1 MQKITYESSRFY
13 IFPSAQLVD
22 YFSEIHFT
30 KKISIVKCI
39 HFFDQYYK
47 SVLQKDY
54 IPYTLIKSVYMPIS
68 LHPGQKQHF
77 YHILVFNNRQE
88 AKHGLLTL
96 LCQTVKSVIYK
107 SLLQVITTKKASAA
121 FIILHPLSISN
132 LYPSPNPF
140 LIFVPNCGKHT
151 FPNNWKYRDCS
162 ALFFKVT
169 SK

>member
-1 MQKITYESSRFY
+1 MGHRDC
-13 IFPSAQLVD
+13 PWCGD
-22 YFSEIHFT
+22 WH
-30 KKISIVKCI
+30 
-39 HFFDQYYK
+39 
-47 SVLQKDY
+47 
-54 IPYTLIKSVYMPIS
+54 
-68 LHPGQKQHF
+68 G
-77 YHILVFNNRQE
+77 

-162 ALFFKVT
+162 ALFFKGT
-169 SK
+169 SKQKYKMYVLFAFLQLLVKLSVFLLINFMHFLKSKSICL

>member
-1 MQKITYESSRFY
+1 MYS
-13 IFPSAQLVD
+13 
-22 YFSEIHFT
+22 
-30 KKISIVKCI
+30 
-39 HFFDQYYK
+39 FFW
-47 SVLQKDY
+47 SVLQKC
-54 IPYTLIKSVYMPIS
+54 PAERLHTLYSDQECIYAYFSTPW
-68 LHPGQKQHF
+68 PKQHF